1 MWGDPVFIEDW
12 GQERG
17 QGTFYPDTGEWW
29 IHPRDMLIQRGR
41 GRLPFESR
49 MNLGM
54 RELERDRR
62 RHG

>member
-1 MWGDPVFIEDW
+1 MWGTPTVESWLVPRGEVVVYEDS
-12 GQERG
+12 
-17 QGTFYPDTGEWW
+17 
-29 IHPRDMLIQRGR
+29 ILVHPRDMLIMRMGKNL
-41 GRLPFESR
+41 LPFESR